1 MGSAES
7 RLGGRRGWGRGAA
20 VLRGVGPG
28 NEGAAGELGE
38 HFNCSGVVTGG
49 PEVQGL
55 GKGPPG
61 ILTGGVAVNFLLAPR
76 A

>member
-1 MGSAES
+1 MGSAKP

-38 HFNCSGVVTGG
+38 HFSCSGVVIGG
-49 PEVQGL
+49 PEVQVS
-55 GKGPPG
+55 GKDPP
-61 ILTGGVAVNFLLAPR
+61 AY
-76 A
+76 